1 VNPLVQKKMSP
12 GLTRQASRALLI
24 ALTLLLAGGC
34 AMFNTGPEVEYPPL
48 TSEQA
53 EWWQAN
59 RQRAR
64 YVKGKGYYVEGTSG
78 FFDHEGHR
86 ISSDLGVGADTD
98 KRGLI
103 ARLIPNNIGESAR
116 KAIGQGPNESVAK
129 NALSEGDSLF
139 RQKKYEEAMKAYR
152 QAYKRWPDSPLEEEA
167 MFKAGESAF
176 FADDYVHAEDEYERL
191 IKKFQSTQF
200 LSQVTERRFAIGR
213 YWEAKDR
220 AHPKFILVPNIS
232 DGTLPRFDTGGHA
245 LKVYER
251 IRLDDPIGPRADD
264 AVMATANA
272 YFLKGRWDDADYY
285 YGLLR
290 SEFPKSEHQFQAHL
304 LGLRCK
310 LIRYQGPGYDGSQ
323 LDEAEDI
330 ATQLLTQFP
339 QELGEERERVVQ
351 VRAEVRTQRALR
363 EYDMAEFYA
372 KNEYYGAARH
382 YYAKVVED
390 YPDTKLAEQ
399 SRTRMSEFAAEP
411 ASPTPTFQWLVDI
424 LPASKKNGPQITL
437 PASSSTSVQ
446 NVASASEGNGLK

>member
-1 VNPLVQKKMSP
+1 MNPYSLNNLLPGRKSP
-12 GLTRQASRALLI
+12 ASRALLV
-24 ALTLLLAGGC
+24 ALALLLAGGC
-34 AMFNTGPEVEYPPL
+34 AIINPGPEVEYPPL
-48 TSEQA
+48 TAEQS

-78 FFDHEGHR
+78 FFNHEGHR
-86 ISSDLGVGADTD
+86 ITSDLGIGAEED
-98 KRGLI
+98 KRGLL
-103 ARLIPNNIGESAR
+103 ARLAPKEVVASAK
-116 KAIGQGPNESVAK
+116 KAVGQGPNEGVAK
-129 NALSEGDSLF
+129 NALAEGDALF
-139 RQKKYEEAMKAYR
+139 REKKYDDALKAYR

-167 MFKAGESAF
+167 IFKAGECAF
-176 FADDYVHAEDEYERL
+176 FADDYVNAEDEYELL

-200 LSQVTERRFAIGR
+200 LSQVTERRFSIGR

-220 AHPKFILVPNIS
+220 AHPKFVLIPNLT

-245 LKVYER
+245 LKIYER

-264 AVMATANA
+264 AVMATANS

-290 SEFPKSEHQFQAHL
+290 SEFPKSEHQYQAHL

-339 QELGEERERVVQ
+339 QDLGDERERVVQ

-382 YYAKVVED
+382 YYTKVVED

-399 SRTRMSEFAAEP
+399 SRTKMTGFAAEP
-411 ASPTPTFQWLVDI
+411 ANPTPTFQWLVDI
-424 LPASKKNGPQITL
+424 LPASKKSGPQISIPTE
-437 PASSSTSVQ
+437 
-446 NVASASEGNGLK
+446 NVASSADGKNLK